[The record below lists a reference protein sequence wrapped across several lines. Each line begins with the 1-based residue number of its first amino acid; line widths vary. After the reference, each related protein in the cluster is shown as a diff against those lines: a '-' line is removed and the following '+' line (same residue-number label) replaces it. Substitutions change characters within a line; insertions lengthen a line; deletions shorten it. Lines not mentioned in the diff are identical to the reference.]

1 MNSCTFFF
9 FFEFQLFH
17 IYYFI
22 GWFNKIIYPEHGK
35 KKRLIQFNEIFHRK
49 LTIIRFYR
57 LIIII
62 LKYNN
67 PSDTYS
73 ITNDNRNNEKR

>member
-1 MNSCTFFF
+1 M
-9 FFEFQLFH
+9 
-17 IYYFI
+17 
-22 GWFNKIIYPEHGK
+22 GG

>member
-1 MNSCTFFF
+1 MG
-9 FFEFQLFH
+9 E
-17 IYYFI
+17 
-22 GWFNKIIYPEHGK
+22 

-73 ITNDNRNNEKR
+73 ITNDNRNNEKRQQWYSHGEIRVHRGMLKVSLNRARKLNGAA